1 MAVVLPMIGMP
12 KKRGEGERQVYTTWS
27 GQGYDAG
34 GMKPSRALKSARLVQ
49 KEELVAKGEAK
60 ESFDVH
66 AGLVQHLLDRL

>member
-1 MAVVLPMIGMP
+1 M
-12 KKRGEGERQVYTTWS
+12 YTTWS

-34 GMKPSRALKSARLVQ
+34 GMKQSRALKSARLVQ